1 MGGATDPAANW
12 IRAGLGLAIMAALTE
27 GDRHGY
33 ALAQRLAE
41 FGLGPIRGGALYP
54 VLNRLESEAA
64 VRSDWLPGEG
74 GPGRKVYS
82 ITEVGRRRLADER
95 TRWAE
100 FTDAFE
106 RLLTATDNDGN
117 GYGDNGDSDGSTG
130 DGSEDDQQHLTQ
142 DSGRGGRP
150 T

>member
-106 RLLTATDNDGN
+106 QLLTATDNDGD
-117 GYGDNGDSDGSTG
+117 GGDGDNG

-142 DSGRGGRP
+142 DSDRGGRP

>member
-54 VLNRLESEAA
+54 VLNRLEAEEA

-74 GPGRKVYS
+74 GPGRKVYA
-82 ITEVGRRRLADER
+82 ITEAGRRRLADER
-95 TRWAE
+95 TRWGE
-100 FTDAFE
+100 FTDAFD
-106 RLLTATDNDGN
+106 RLLTAT
-117 GYGDNGDSDGSTG
+117 GDSDSDSADEG
-130 DGSEDDQQHLTQ
+130 DG
-142 DSGRGGRP
+142 DSTTASG